1 MLVCL
6 RVVPV
11 PLEQGTLE
19 EMESLLNWWLHV
31 PEPAIKLLVACICGL
46 ALGIERE
53 VRDKAAGLRTIV
65 LISMGSALYMQVGEA
80 ASLQGLLSD
89 ARSTPDPTRVG
100 SEVVAGIGFLGAGSI
115 IQSRGAVHG
124 LTTAATIWVAAAV
137 GLCSGV
143 GLYGAAVGTTAGVVL
158 ALVLLDPLADRFRA
172 LVRHDTRHLRF
183 TSAADLRRVLS
194 FAAGIAVTA
203 SLLFGLAPAFSTLRM
218 AAAEGMKGPVAVAR
232 GRWGVTARGAL
243 IVTQVSVSMALL
255 ILARRRRFASFET
268 ALRTSMVPSL

>member
-1 MLVCL
+1 
-6 RVVPV
+6 
-11 PLEQGTLE
+11 
-19 EMESLLNWWLHV
+19 MESLLNWWLHV

-183 TSAADLRRVLS
+183 TSAADLLTLTRIELLLREHGAS
-194 FAAGIAVTA
+194 RSDIAR
-203 SLLFGLAPAFSTLRM
+203 SLTTRGEMGWQVELR
-218 AAAEGMKGPVAVAR
+218 
-232 GRWGVTARGAL
+232 
-243 IVTQVSVSMALL
+243 
-255 ILARRRRFASFET
+255 
-268 ALRTSMVPSL
+268 LRTSEQLRLLESLAEVKTVRGQDEGLALDLSDSEERR